1 MNLDQVGAMLEPLGW
16 EIVDPVPAAFG
27 AGGWTFFL
35 AEDPWPFDSPRTMVN
50 CSLSESG
57 TLSVVNFDGVTPV
70 IHQIELDYPA
80 GTFDLPAALA
90 EALSGNRIEYAPCDG
105 CALVRQVALSCEQD
119 RYCPDCQA
127 SHYFHC
133 TICLSADAEPERV

>member
-1 MNLDQVGAMLEPLGW
+1 MNLDQAGAMFEPLGW
-16 EIVDPVPAAFG
+16 GIVDPVFDV
-27 AGGWTFFL
+27 GGWTFSL
-35 AEDPWPFDSPRTMVN
+35 GENRRQLDSPRAMVN
-50 CSLSESG
+50 CRLTESG
-57 TLSVVNFDGVTPV
+57 TLNVVNFDGVTPV

-80 GTFDLPAALA
+80 GAFDLPAALA
-90 EALSGNRIEYAPCDG
+90 EALSGNRIEYAPCNG
-105 CALVRQVALSCEQD
+105 CALVRQVVLACEQN